1 MKVNKGN
8 DSKEKT
14 LYTGVGLVTPLI
26 FNPDRQTLDKILGI
40 ERDEDYEQ
48 KPEFEYV
55 KDDAVV
61 KVKRKN
67 EEGEEFD
74 EEVETKRLNVTVWVR
89 ETKTDEVFPINFT
102 LYDIDD
108 VSSTGKT
115 KYITQHGKSTYIDS
129 ESNLPD
135 WFKFTPGKKKMA
147 LNYRIAKRGEAALLE
162 FLAKWTNISPFD
174 IESSLFPE
182 NSKKFWNG
190 DMKEL
195 NSLLLDFGDSSVMAQ
210 FGVRSKE
217 VEQEDGSTE
226 TKEYQSISTKSFA
239 NAKFMKFFRNYANKN
254 FEGLLKESDNKN
266 FLVFDTKAKIG
277 DDSMYELA
285 NFLNNIHGEY
295 GENSFTTNTEI
306 KEYDSSENP
315 LNQEKS
321 IVSSETD
328 ADY

>member
-115 KYITQHGKSTYIDS
+115 KYITQHGKSTYVDN

-195 NSLLLDFGDSSVMAQ
+195 NNLLLDFGDSSVMAQ

-217 VEQEDGSTE
+217 VE
-226 TKEYQSISTKSFA
+226 
-239 NAKFMKFFRNYANKN
+239 
-254 FEGLLKESDNKN
+254 
-266 FLVFDTKAKIG
+266 
-277 DDSMYELA
+277 
-285 NFLNNIHGEY
+285 
-295 GENSFTTNTEI
+295 
-306 KEYDSSENP
+306 
-315 LNQEKS
+315 
-321 IVSSETD
+321 
-328 ADY
+328 

>member
-26 FNPDRQTLDKILGI
+26 FNPSREELDRVLGI

-74 EEVETKRLNVTVWVR
+74 EEIETKRLNVTVWVR
-89 ETKTDEVFPINFT
+89 ETKTDEVFPISFT

-108 VSSTGKT
+108 VSSTGKV
-115 KYITQHGKSTYIDS
+115 KYVTQHGKSTYIDN
-129 ESNLPD
+129 EANLPD

-147 LNYRIAKRGEAALLE
+147 LNYKIAKRGEASLLE

-174 IESSLFPE
+174 IESSLFVE

-195 NSLLLDFGDSSVMAQ
+195 NNLISEFEDSSVMVQ
-210 FGVRSKE
+210 FGVRTKNI
-217 VEQEDGSTE
+217 EQEDGTLE
-226 TKEYQSISTKSFA
+226 TKEYQTISTKAFA
-239 NAKFMKFFRNYANKN
+239 NEKYMKFFRNYVKKN
-254 FEGLLKESDNKN
+254 FEGLLITSNNEN
-266 FLVFDTKAKIG
+266 FSTFDTKAKIG
-277 DDSMYELA
+277 TDSMYELA

-306 KEYDSSENP
+306 KEYDRSENP